1 MFFEIRILD
10 IIDIVLVAMLLYQVY
25 KLIKGTVAINIFIGV
40 LSIYGLWFIVKAF
53 KMDLLSTIL
62 GQILSV
68 GVLALIIVFQQ
79 EVRRFLLYI
88 GTQYTHYRF
97 SIKNIRHKQ
106 KTPIRVNIDAI
117 AKAARNMS
125 AKKTGALI
133 VIRRKATLSHY
144 TSNSDAIGAVTSN
157 RLLENIFF
165 KNSPLHDGAVII
177 ENEIIVAARC
187 VLPSTD
193 QLDLPAHY
201 GMRHRAAIGISEA
214 SDAVV
219 VVVSEET
226 GEISFAETGKIVSNI
241 SEQELRT
248 YLEKALD
255 NT

>member
-10 IIDIVLVAMLLYQVY
+10 IIDIVLVATLLYQLY

-97 SIKNIRHKQ
+97 SVKNIWHKQ

-125 AKKTGALI
+125 ANKTGALM
-133 VIRRKATLSHY
+133 VIRRKATLNHY
-144 TSNSDAIGAVTSN
+144 TANSDAIGAVTSN

-165 KNSPLHDGAVII
+165 KHSPLHDGAVII

-226 GEISFAETGKIVSNI
+226 GDISFVEGGKIVSNI

-248 YLEKALD
+248 YLEKALN